1 MSDYKIGPQDG
12 LYYEYH
18 PPTKDTACTYVFFNA
33 LTGDTTNWEAVIGPK
48 LRHSGHG
55 TLAYNM
61 RGQANSPF
69 SSDTVLDMDLIVDDA
84 VRLLSAVAPTRPI
97 LVGLSIG
104 GLFAARAWL
113 KGIPASGLVLINT
126 LRKDGARLKWI
137 GDALVRAVEVGGLEL
152 FRDLFLPLLV
162 NEEWLAS
169 NRDAFL
175 KDGMTY
181 DPLKTDSG
189 HYKLLAEAGRTS
201 DWNLPYEK
209 LDLPVL
215 VVTGLQDH
223 VFLERAV
230 VDELANRLPKSMRS
244 DMPNAGHLIPA
255 EQPQA
260 LADVLL
266 SFSKEVK

>member
-1 MSDYKIGPQDG
+1 MSEYKIGPKDG
-12 LYYEYH
+12 LYYEH
-18 PPTKDTACTYVFFNA
+18 RQPTKDTASTYVFFNA
-33 LTGDTTNWEAVIGPK
+33 LTGDTTNWEAVIGPV
-48 LRHSGHG
+48 LRRAGHG

-69 SSDTVLDMDLIVDDA
+69 SPDTVLDMNLIVDDA
-84 VRLLSAVAPTRPI
+84 VRLLSAVEPVRPI

-104 GLFAARAWL
+104 GLFAARTWL
-113 KGIPASGLVLINT
+113 KGFPASALVLINT
-126 LRKDGARLKWI
+126 LRKNGARLKWI

-152 FRDLFLPLLV
+152 FRDLYLPLLV

-175 KDGMTY
+175 KTGMSY
-181 DPLKTDSG
+181 GPLKPNSG

-201 DWNLPYEK
+201 DWDLPYEK
-209 LDLPVL
+209 IDLPVL

-223 VFLERAV
+223 VFLEKTV
-230 VDELANRLPKSMRS
+230 VDELAMRLPKSSRS
-244 DMPNAGHLIPA
+244 DMLNAGHLIPA
-255 EQPQA
+255 EQPEA

-266 SFSKEVK
+266 SFAKEVA